1 MKKRSKI
8 CTLLIFAGL
17 ILGICK
23 GKLALIAESD
33 GQPVE
38 IYPLFAAML
47 PAADQKSLTEGIP
60 VRSREELSRLLED
73 FLS

>member
-1 MKKRSKI
+1 MKKLSKI

-60 VRSREELSRLLED
+60 VRSSEELSRLLED

>member
-1 MKKRSKI
+1 MKKLSRI

-60 VRSREELSRLLED
+60 VRSAEELSRLLED

>member
-1 MKKRSKI
+1 MKKLSKI
-8 CTLLIFAGL
+8 CTLLIFTGL

-60 VRSREELSRLLED
+60 VRSAEELSRLLED

>member
-1 MKKRSKI
+1 MKKLSKI
-8 CTLLIFAGL
+8 CTLLIFSGL

-47 PAADQKSLTEGIP
+47 PAADQKSLAEGLP
-60 VRSREELSRLLED
+60 VRSAEELSRLLED

>member
-1 MKKRSKI
+1 MKKLSKI

-38 IYPLFAAML
+38 IYPLFAAMI

-60 VRSREELSRLLED
+60 VRSAEELSRLLED

>member
-1 MKKRSKI
+1 MKKLSKI

-60 VRSREELSRLLED
+60 VRSAEELSRLLED

>member
-1 MKKRSKI
+1 MKKLSKI

-38 IYPLFAAML
+38 IYPLFAVML

-60 VRSREELSRLLED
+60 VRSAEELSRLLED

>member
-1 MKKRSKI
+1 MKKLSKI
-8 CTLLIFAGL
+8 CTLLIFSGL

-60 VRSREELSRLLED
+60 VRSAEELSRLLED

>member
-1 MKKRSKI
+1 MKKLSRI

-17 ILGICK
+17 ILGIFK

-60 VRSREELSRLLED
+60 VRSAEELSRLLED

>member
-1 MKKRSKI
+1 MKNLSKI

-60 VRSREELSRLLED
+60 VRSAEELSRLLED

>member
-1 MKKRSKI
+1 MKKLSKI

-47 PAADQKSLTEGIP
+47 PAADQKTLTEGIP
-60 VRSREELSRLLED
+60 VRSAEELSRLLED

>member
-1 MKKRSKI
+1 MKKLSKI

-47 PAADQKSLTEGIP
+47 PVADQKSLTEGIP
-60 VRSREELSRLLED
+60 VRSAEELSRLLED

>member
-1 MKKRSKI
+1 MKKPSKI

-60 VRSREELSRLLED
+60 VRSAEELSRLLED

>member
-1 MKKRSKI
+1 MKKPSKI
-8 CTLLIFAGL
+8 CTLLILAGL

-60 VRSREELSRLLED
+60 VRSAEELSRLLED

>member
-1 MKKRSKI
+1 MKKLSKI
-8 CTLLIFAGL
+8 CTLLIFVGL

-60 VRSREELSRLLED
+60 VRSAEELSRLLED

>member
-1 MKKRSKI
+1 MEKLSKI

-60 VRSREELSRLLED
+60 VRSAEELSRLLED

>member
-1 MKKRSKI
+1 MKKLSKI
-8 CTLLIFAGL
+8 CTLLIFASL

-60 VRSREELSRLLED
+60 VRSAEELSRLLED

>member
-1 MKKRSKI
+1 MKKLSKI
-8 CTLLIFAGL
+8 CILLIFAGL

-60 VRSREELSRLLED
+60 VRSVEELSRLLED

>member
-1 MKKRSKI
+1 MKKLSKM
-8 CTLLIFAGL
+8 CTLLIFGGL

-60 VRSREELSRLLED
+60 VRSAEELSRLLED

>member
-1 MKKRSKI
+1 MKKQSKI

-60 VRSREELSRLLED
+60 VRSAEELSRLLED

>member
-1 MKKRSKI
+1 MKKLSKI

-60 VRSREELSRLLED
+60 VRSVEELSRLLED